1 MTRPLLVAL
10 ALALP
15 GLSVTAQTPCTNG
28 TAGDYACDGVSLQA
42 VVGFTELGFP
52 GAIGNDS
59 WGWTDPDTDREYA
72 LMGTTDGISF
82 VDVTEP
88 TAPVVLGRLPTRTT
102 NTVWRDVKTVGN
114 YAYIGSEAGDHG
126 IQIFDL
132 TRLRDVASPPQL
144 FTSDAVYTGFGNS
157 HNIVTLAE
165 RDLVIGVGTGTCG
178 AGLHMVDVSDP
189 LAPTFAG
196 CFSEDGYTHDAQC
209 VIYSGPDPDYQGSSI
224 CVASNEDTVT
234 FVDITDPA
242 EPVLLSRAFYPSTA
256 YTHQGWFTE
265 DQRYFIADD
274 EIDESTFQFNT
285 RTLVFDASDLD
296 SPQYVG
302 AHLGPVPA
310 IDHNLYVRGDL
321 VFQANYRSGLRVL
334 RIGDLSEAELTNEAF
349 FDTYP
354 GSDGR
359 GYEGAWNV
367 YPFFPSGNII
377 VSDRQR
383 GLFVLRLDDFNPVS
397 AEGADT
403 PETLGLAVFPNP
415 TAGPAQLRLTGLG
428 AGPITVDVYDVLGR
442 RVSTLHDGP
451 AASDAFALQI
461 GALPAGTYL
470 VRAHGADFVLTERL
484 TVTR

>member
-1 MTRPLLVAL
+1 MTRLLLFSL

-15 GLSVTAQTPCTNG
+15 SLAPAAQTPCTNG

-42 VVGFTELGFP
+42 LVGFTELGFP

-72 LMGTTDGISF
+72 MMGTTDGISF

-102 NTVWRDVKTVGN
+102 STVWRDVKTVGN
-114 YAYIGSEAGDHG
+114 YAYIGSEASNHG
-126 IQIFDL
+126 MQIFDL

-144 FTSDAVYTGFGNS
+144 FTSDAEYLGFGNS

-165 RDLVIGVGTGTCG
+165 RDLVVAVGTNTC
-178 AGLHMVDVSDP
+178 ARGLHMVDVSDP
-189 LAPTFAG
+189 LEPTFAG

-234 FVDITDPA
+234 FVDITDPSA
-242 EPVLLSRAFYPSTA
+242 PVMLSRASYPNTA
-256 YTHQGWFTE
+256 YTHQGWLTE

-296 SPQYVG
+296 NPQYVG
-302 AHLGPVPA
+302 AHLGPVAA

-354 GSDGR
+354 ADDGR

-367 YPFFPSGNII
+367 YPFFPSGTII

-383 GLFVLRLDDFNPVS
+383 GLFVLRVDGFNPLS
-397 AEGADT
+397 AEGPDT
-403 PETLGLAVFPNP
+403 PATLGLAVFPNP

-428 AGPITVDVYDVLGR
+428 AGSVTVDVYDVLGR
-442 RVSTLHDGP
+442 RVSALHDGP
-451 AASDAFALQI
+451 APSDVLALQVD
-461 GALPAGTYL
+461 ALPAGTYL